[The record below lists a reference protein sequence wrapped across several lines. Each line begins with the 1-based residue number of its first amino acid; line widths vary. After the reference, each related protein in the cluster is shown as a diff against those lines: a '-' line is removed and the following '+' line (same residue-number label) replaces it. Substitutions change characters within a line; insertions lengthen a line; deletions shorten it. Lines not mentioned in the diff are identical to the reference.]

1 MDMQASQRENNMR
14 SALSTGTR
22 KFVFEIKR
30 LCPEEDQMRSGN
42 MKTRLLLVD
51 DHAVVRS
58 GLRMLLGSH
67 AELEI
72 AGEAGTAED
81 ALQKAGELRPDLILM
96 DIGLPDKTGIEAT
109 REIKRNFPDVRIL
122 ALTIHEDEEYFFQML
137 DAGASGYVPKRAA
150 PEELLSAIRVAAA
163 GEVYLYPSMAKLL
176 VRDFLNIERPA
187 GERPNLDGLTDR
199 EREVLTHLAEGV
211 SNDEIA
217 VTLVISPRTVER
229 HRENIMRKL
238 NLHSR
243 SELVRYAIRKG
254 IIKA

>member
-1 MDMQASQRENNMR
+1 M
-14 SALSTGTR
+14 
-22 KFVFEIKR
+22 
-30 LCPEEDQMRSGN
+30 
-42 MKTRLLLVD
+42 TRLLLVD

-58 GLRMLLGSH
+58 GLKMLLASH
-67 AELEI
+67 SEMEI
-72 AGEAGTAED
+72 VGEADSAAGALREAESTH
-81 ALQKAGELRPDLILM
+81 PDVILM

-109 REIKRNFPDVRIL
+109 REIKAKFPDIKIV

-150 PEELLSAIRVAAA
+150 PDELITAIRVAAA
-163 GEVYLYPSMAKLL
+163 GEVYLYPSLAKLL
-176 VRDFLNIERPA
+176 VRDFLNTERPA
-187 GERPNLDGLTDR
+187 EEKINLDGLTDR
-199 EREVLTHLAEGV
+199 EREVLTQLAEGS

-217 VTLVISPRTVER
+217 AVLVISPKTVER